1 MKTYVTKPA
10 EVERKWYVV
19 DAAGK
24 VLGRLAAEV
33 AAVLRG
39 KKKPTYQPN
48 VDTGDYVIIV
58 NADKVKLTGLKD
70 EQKAYFIQSR
80 WVGNSRFMSLKSIIG
95 KHPERI
101 VEHAIK
107 GMLPHNPLGRKMFR
121 KLHVYRGPSHKHEAQ
136 KPEALA
142 M

>member
-10 EVERKWYVV
+10 EVERKWFVV

-39 KKKPTYQPN
+39 KKKPIYQPN

-58 NADKVKLTGLKD
+58 NAEKVKLTGLKD
-70 EQKAYFIQSR
+70 EQKAYFIQSK
-80 WVGNSRFMSLKSIIG
+80 WVGNSRFVSLKLLMA

-121 KLHVYRGPSHKHEAQ
+121 KLHVYRGPGHKHEAQ
-136 KPEALA
+136 QPEL
-142 M
+142 MVM

>member
-1 MKTYVTKPA
+1 MRFFVMKTFVTKPA

-19 DAAGK
+19 DAEDM

-48 VDTGDYVIIV
+48 VDAGDYVIVV
-58 NADKVKLTGLKD
+58 NAEKVRLTGMKE
-70 EQKAYFIQSR
+70 EQKTYFKANKHI
-80 WVGNSRFMSLKSIIG
+80 GNSHLISYRHMKE

-101 VEHAIK
+101 IEKSHQGHASPQCS
-107 GMLPHNPLGRKMFR
+107 GTSDVP
-121 KLHVYRGPSHKHEAQ
+121 
-136 KPEALA
+136 
-142 M
+142 

>member
-1 MKTYVTKPA
+1 MKTFITKPA

-19 DAAGK
+19 DAEDM

-48 VDTGDYVIIV
+48 VDAGDYVIVV
-58 NADKVKLTGLKD
+58 NAEKVRLTGMKE
-70 EQKAYFIQSR
+70 EQKTYFKASKHI
-80 WVGNSRFMSLKSIIG
+80 GNSHLISYKHMKE

-101 VEHAIK
+101 IEKAIK
-107 GMLPHNPLGRKMFR
+107 GMLPHNALGRQMFR
-121 KLHVYRGPSHKHEAQ
+121 KLKVYTGPEHRHTAQ
-136 KPEALA
+136 KPESMAI
-142 M
+142 

>member
-10 EVERKWYVV
+10 EVERKWFVV

-39 KKKPTYQPN
+39 KKKPIYQPN

-58 NADKVKLTGLKD
+58 NAEKVKLTGLKD
-70 EQKAYFIQSR
+70 EKKEYFIQSR
-80 WVGNSRFMSLKSIIG
+80 WVGNSRFVSLKLLMA

-121 KLHVYRGPSHKHEAQ
+121 KLHVYRGPGHKHEAQ
-136 KPEALA
+136 QPEL
-142 M
+142 MVM

>member
-10 EVERKWYVV
+10 EVERKWFVV

-39 KKKPTYQPN
+39 KKKPIYQPN

-58 NADKVKLTGLKD
+58 NAEKVKLTGLKN
-70 EQKAYFIQSR
+70 EKKEYFIQSR
-80 WVGNSRFMSLKSIIG
+80 WVGNSRFVSLKSIMA

-121 KLHVYRGPSHKHEAQ
+121 KLHVYRGPGHKHEAQ
-136 KPEALA
+136 QPEVMVL
-142 M
+142 